1 MGNLP
6 IWITAIATSLAV
18 IVALFKE
25 DILFYFNK
33 PKIEFILGN
42 KDPFVVY
49 GNKQKDL
56 KYFRIKIKNKGKT
69 IAKNCSI
76 RLIVVYPYGEF
87 NPDVSDPVILKWS
100 ASPLDNRYLIPTDPP
115 MITHTLKPIFREK
128 IDLAPFEG
136 WELCDLFR
144 ITKAGKTI
152 NFISVQDENRNVKIL
167 GKDYLVSIRISG
179 DNFKPKIFSFLIKD
193 NQDWDKISVGNI
205 R

>member
-1 MGNLP
+1 M
-6 IWITAIATSLAV
+6 
-18 IVALFKE
+18 
-25 DILFYFNK
+25 
-33 PKIEFILGN
+33 
-42 KDPFVVY
+42 
-49 GNKQKDL
+49 
-56 KYFRIKIKNKGKT
+56 
-69 IAKNCSI
+69 
-76 RLIVVYPYGEF
+76 
-87 NPDVSDPVILKWS
+87 KWS